1 MTKIENFTIQGNT
14 YKKEGSNEP
23 DHKLSTKVG
32 EQWIEF
38 GASWVKTSEK
48 TGKKYFSG
56 RIDKKYTLVLM
67 TEEEYKAIVPSVEAK
82 IVPRGL
88 DPNKMDIDTIPK
100 PIMYENGEYDASL
113 VPF

>member
-14 YKKEGSNEP
+14 KTKDVQP

-56 RIDKKYTLVLM
+56 RVDKKYALVLM
-67 TEEEYKAIVPSVEAK
+67 TEEEYKALAPSMEAK

-88 DPNKMDIDTIPK
+88 DPKKMDIDTIPK
-100 PIMYENGEYDASL
+100 PIMYDNGEYDSSL
-113 VPF
+113 IPF

>member
-14 YKKEGSNEP
+14 YKKEGSNDP

-38 GASWVKTSEK
+38 GASWAKTSEK

-56 RIDKKYTLVLM
+56 RVDKKYALVLM
-67 TEEEYKAIVPSVEAK
+67 TEEEYKALAPSMEAK
-82 IVPRGL
+82 INLSPL
-88 DPNKMDIDTIPK
+88 S
-100 PIMYENGEYDASL
+100 YQ
-113 VPF
+113 